1 MTKVLLPFLSTQINN
16 PPRIRLN
23 PIRATLNY
31 DRNPRMMPHLKRET
45 VVVLSLSLLFF
56 FLATWN
62 LGHVEIPSTGWTVSG
77 SARIIID
84 LASEVDVSEIAFM
97 VKTGDLNLEIST
109 GEPDSWD
116 KAAEASVEGYNRWR
130 RVGIDRRT
138 RFLRIDF
145 DRSHGEILEIVV
157 AGPDGRVEDPI
168 VWGED
173 GPSESLDALT
183 DEQDLAQ
190 YPPTYMSESVF
201 DEVYYVRAAEEY
213 LSGRNPY
220 EDTHPPLGK
229 LIIAAGLSVLGNNP
243 FGWRIAGVFFASA
256 MIPVIY
262 LLGKEFSGSRLG
274 GLFSASLLGF
284 DFMRFT
290 MGKIATTDVFL
301 VFFSLASMLFFYR
314 YMKGVLESGWG
325 TSLRPLFAAVILSAL
340 GFSTKWTAAF
350 GLASQFFILGLIRI
364 GYLRKEKGKGRK
376 GGINGNVL
384 LVLAGTAAVFLFV
397 YFLTYIPYMA
407 LGHSLRD
414 VFERQL
420 TMFGYHSGLEAS
432 HGYASPWW
440 SWPLLSRPVWLYVSE
455 LGGEWVSTMVA
466 MGNPLVW
473 WVGLIVMIN
482 EIRGITRDG
491 APSRVFLVTMFAFQW
506 LPYALISRSLF
517 LYHFFPNVP
526 LLCLAVS
533 DRMLENWRDTEKRKK
548 TVIYLLLVMA
558 AFVLY
563 YPVISGSPVH
573 DSLRSILRILQSWVF

>member
-1 MTKVLLPFLSTQINN
+1 MTKVLLSIRSSQINY
-16 PPRIRLN
+16 PTGVRLN
-23 PIRATLNY
+23 ALRATLNY
-31 DRNPRMMPHLKRET
+31 DWNPRMMPSIKRET
-45 VVVLSLSLLFF
+45 VVVLSLTIIFF

-62 LGHVEIPSTGWTVSG
+62 LGHDEIPSTGWTVSG
-77 SARIIID
+77 NARVIVD
-84 LASEVDVSEIAFM
+84 LASVVDVSEISFM

-109 GEPDSWD
+109 GEPDSWE
-116 KAAEASVEGYNRWR
+116 KAAEESIEGYNRWR
-130 RVGIDRRT
+130 RVSVDRRT

-145 DRSHGEILEIVV
+145 DNSHGEILEFVV
-157 AGPDGRVEDPI
+157 GGPDGRVEDPI
-168 VWGED
+168 LWGED
-173 GPSESLDALT
+173 GSSETFGALT
-183 DEQDLAQ
+183 DEQDLVQ

-229 LIIAAGLSVLGNNP
+229 LIIAAGVSVLGNNP

-262 LLGKEFSGSRLG
+262 LLGNEIIGSRLG

-314 YMKGVLESGWG
+314 YMRSVLDTGWG
-325 TSLRPLFAAVILSAL
+325 APLRPLFTTVILSSL
-340 GFSTKWTAAF
+340 GFATKWTAAF

-364 GYLRKEKGKGRK
+364 GYVGKEKSKGTN
-376 GGINGNVL
+376 GGINRNVL

-397 YFLTYIPYMA
+397 YFLTYIPYMS
-407 LGHSLRD
+407 LGHTLRD
-414 VFERQL
+414 VFERQIS
-420 TMFGYHSGLEAS
+420 MFGYHSGLEAN
-432 HGYASPWW
+432 HGFSSPWW

-455 LGGEWVSTMVA
+455 LGGELVSTMVA
-466 MGNPLVW
+466 MGNPVVW
-473 WVGLIVMIN
+473 WVGLIVMVN
-482 EIRGITRDG
+482 EIMGIAKG
-491 APSRVFLVTMFAFQW
+491 AAPTRVFLVTIYAFQL

-526 LLCLAVS
+526 ILCLAVS
-533 DRMLENWRDTEKRKK
+533 GQMVKNWRENRRK
-548 TVIYLLLVMA
+548 TLTYLLLVIA
-558 AFVLY
+558 AFVIY

-573 DSLRSILRILQSWVF
+573 NSLRSLLRILQSWVF